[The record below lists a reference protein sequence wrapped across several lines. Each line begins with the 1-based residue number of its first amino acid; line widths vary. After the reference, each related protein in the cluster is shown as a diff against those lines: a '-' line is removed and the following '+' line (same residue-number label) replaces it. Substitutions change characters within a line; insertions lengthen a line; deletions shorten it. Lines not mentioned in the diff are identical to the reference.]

1 MYMYEQPKVDL
12 PEPGWLA
19 AEYRLLEK
27 VLGPPRRWSSGDRK
41 VRAVWKN
48 YVANCGHVMI
58 FDYKE
63 DLPVEQVKKWSII
76 AKPAVQQEI
85 LKLLQAQV
93 GKLGPLEK
101 PKPREMFEVERWY
114 YLPHEDLPVNLE
126 GLVSSLDWE
135 SILDSLKLRGVEKGK
150 AWVGLVKYWF
160 VLRIDTE
167 EWSEVTFYDP
177 DSMDVLATYTI
188 TMQEQG

>member
-1 MYMYEQPKVDL
+1 MYDKQPKVDL
-12 PEPGWLA
+12 LEPGWLA

-27 VLGPPRRWSSGDRK
+27 VLGPPRRLDRKKEWSSGDRK
-41 VRAVWKN
+41 VRAMWKKFMPD
-48 YVANCGHVMI
+48 CGHVEI
-58 FDYKE
+58 YDYKMSE
-63 DLPVEQVKKWSII
+63 IPVEQTKKWSII
-76 AKPAVQQEI
+76 AKPAVQREI

-93 GKLGPLEK
+93 DKLEPLEK

-114 YLPHEDLPVNLE
+114 SHEDVDLPVNLE

-135 SILDSLKLRGVEKGK
+135 KLRGVE

-177 DSMDVLATYTI
+177 DSMDVLATYT
-188 TMQEQG
+188 MQEQG

>member
-12 PEPGWLA
+12 PEPGWLI

-27 VLGPPRRWSSGDRK
+27 LLGPPRRLDRAKEWSSGDRK
-41 VRAVWKN
+41 VRAMWKKFMPD
-48 YVANCGHVMI
+48 CGHVEI
-58 FDYKE
+58 YDYKMSE
-63 DLPVEQVKKWSII
+63 IPVEQTKKWSII
-76 AKPAVQQEI
+76 AKPAVQREI

-93 GKLGPLEK
+93 DKLEPLEK

-114 YLPHEDLPVNLE
+114 SHEDVDLPVNLE

-135 SILDSLKLRGVEKGK
+135 KLRGVE

-177 DSMDVLATYTI
+177 DCMDVLATYTI